1 MTQCQASRK
10 DYIQRS
16 PVVVKLKSSQH
27 NKMDLRALRRPLC
40 DILSVSRQS
49 VVAGNAAARRC
60 ESSYRRSKKLLNVRP
75 DASFGLTKESP
86 AQDHIIFNPPSA
98 APSVLNTP
106 LKFLPKEDKRR
117 ELFRA
122 AQNST
127 LGIDDDAKLPPALLK
142 EKDGYQRYH
151 LTQADVAEIRRL
163 RTADPVKWSRIRL
176 ARKFNCTSLFIGICC
191 QAPAEKLAYEKAKLE
206 AIRERWGPKRTM
218 AREDR
223 IKRREA
229 SYRDE

>member
-1 MTQCQASRK
+1 
-10 DYIQRS
+10 
-16 PVVVKLKSSQH
+16 
-27 NKMDLRALRRPLC
+27 MDLRALRRPLC
-40 DILSVSRQS
+40 DIISISRQS
-49 VVAGNAAARRC
+49 VVVGNTAARRC
-60 ESSYRRSKKLLNVRP
+60 ESSYRRSKKLLNVKP
-75 DASFGLTKESP
+75 DATFGLTKDSP

-98 APSVLNTP
+98 APSILNTP

-117 ELFRA
+117 ELFRL

-127 LGIDDDAKLPPALLK
+127 LGINDEAKLPPPVIK
-142 EKDGYQRYH
+142 QTEGYQRYH
-151 LTQADVAEIRRL
+151 LTMKDVEEIRRL
-163 RTADPVKWSRIRL
+163 RTSDPVKWSRIRL

-191 QAPAEKLAYEKAKLE
+191 QAPPEKLALEKAKLE